1 MHVYTLSGKH
11 VLAFIA
17 VCFVFYSTLTK
28 AQYWTSTQTMN
39 PQHMLHK
46 LCFSIVISLLKNVPN
61 TRWTN
66 FERNSN
72 EISLLRSA
80 PSSNHLCSACP
91 DTWFMLFFKARPNGN
106 AHSPNSWHF
115 QASFLASLSLT
126 WNALPTNSRPP
137 LPSCKVDS
145 HDIQIQPFPTL
156 CYWHFLTKGHGK
168 GTRALQKIMQSL

>member
-39 PQHMLHK
+39 SQHMLHK

-66 FERNSN
+66 FERNSKN
-72 EISLLRSA
+72 FSFEVS
-80 PSSNHLCSACP
+80 
-91 DTWFMLFFKARPNGN
+91 TFFKSSMFCMSWHMIHAVFQSKTNGY

-137 LPSCKVDS
+137 LPSCKVHS
-145 HDIQIQPFPTL
+145 RDIQIQPFPTL